1 MISFHSLQRCVVKP
15 TAIATA
21 SSAFAAFRASF
32 LGATTRATLDQ
43 IQINISRGET
53 RDFAKGGPRGPEPI
67 TLEREGNRKDC
78 VLQSMFYQCFLR
90 IDDGRR
96 RGDPVGPS
104 SKLYS
109 PLN

>member
-43 IQINISRGET
+43 IQINISRGEN
-53 RDFAKGGPRGPEPI
+53 RD
-67 TLEREGNRKDC
+67 L
-78 VLQSMFYQCFLR
+78 
-90 IDDGRR
+90 R
-96 RGDPVGPS
+96 RGAHGAGTYNSGKGREQKRLCALKYVLS
-104 SKLYS
+104 VLFK
-109 PLN
+109 N